1 MKSKITA
8 NLGLR
13 IISLFFAFILWLVVN
28 NIENPTVTES
38 YVNIPV
44 KLLNTDLITDAGK
57 VYEIV
62 EGTDVVDRVSVKAPK
77 SVHSSLNAGDITA
90 TADVS
95 ELSSLDTISIKFS
108 SDAYG
113 EDIESI
119 KGSIDTV
126 KLNIENKRSKT
137 LALKAGVSGS
147 VAEGHLVG
155 EVTTDQ
161 NLVRI
166 SGPESLIDRVVRA
179 AVEIDVSG
187 FTNDIGTNLDIR
199 LYDAEDRLVQDSR
212 ISQNIKS
219 VGVNVNIYQTTEVP
233 VYFEVSGT
241 PTAGY
246 RVSGE
251 PVGNLQTIKIA
262 GKGNIIRNVTAIEV
276 PAEEIDVTGQ
286 SADFVTEVNVR
297 EFLPD
302 NVFLTDASQAKIQ
315 VSVSIEQEVS
325 REISVSGKEVELINV
340 PEGFRATVAEIEDG
354 TTIDV
359 IGLSRD
365 VSAIRANE
373 LKATF
378 DILKWM
384 EEQEMEEA
392 VDGYYNVEI
401 DFGLGDDVT
410 VLEPL
415 VLVLHL
421 SEITE

>member
-1 MKSKITA
+1 VKSKITA

-57 VYEIV
+57 VYEVI

-199 LYDAEDRLVQDSR
+199 LYDSEDRLVQDSR

-233 VYFEVSGT
+233 IYFEVSGT

-302 NVFLTDASQAKIQ
+302 NVFLADASQAKIQ

-401 DFGLGDDVT
+401 DFGLGDNVT

>member
-57 VYEIV
+57 VYEVI

-199 LYDAEDRLVQDSR
+199 LYDSEDRLVQDSR

-233 VYFEVSGT
+233 IYFEVSGT

-302 NVFLTDASQAKIQ
+302 NVFLADASQAKIQ

-401 DFGLGDDVT
+401 DFGLGDNVT

>member
-57 VYEIV
+57 VYEVI
-62 EGTDVVDRVSVKAPK
+62 EGTDVVERVSVKAPK

-108 SDAYG
+108 SNVYG

-137 LALKAGVSGS
+137 LALKVGVSGS

-166 SGPESLIDRVVRA
+166 SGPESLIDRVARA

-199 LYDAEDRLVQDSR
+199 LYDEEDRLVQDSR

-233 VYFEVSGT
+233 VYFGVSGT

-262 GKGNIIRNVTAIEV
+262 GKGNIIRNVTAIEI

-302 NVFLTDASQAKIQ
+302 NVFLADASQAKIQ

-401 DFGLGDDVT
+401 DFGLGDNVT

>member
-57 VYEIV
+57 VYEVI
-62 EGTDVVDRVSVKAPK
+62 EGTDVVERVSVKAPK

-108 SDAYG
+108 SNVYG

-166 SGPESLIDRVVRA
+166 SGPESLIDRVARA

-199 LYDAEDRLVQDSR
+199 LYDEEDRLVQDSR

-262 GKGNIIRNVTAIEV
+262 GKGNIIRNVTAIEI

-286 SADFVTEVNVR
+286 STDFVTEVNVR

-302 NVFLTDASQAKIQ
+302 NVFLADASQAKIQ

-401 DFGLGDDVT
+401 DFGLGDNVT

>member
-57 VYEIV
+57 VYEVI
-62 EGTDVVDRVSVKAPK
+62 EGTDVVERVSVKAPK

-108 SDAYG
+108 SNVYG

-233 VYFEVSGT
+233 VYFGVSGT

-302 NVFLTDASQAKIQ
+302 NVFLADASQAKIQ

-401 DFGLGDDVT
+401 DFGLGDNVT

>member
-219 VGVNVNIYQTTEVP
+219 VGVNVNIYQVTEVP
-233 VYFEVSGT
+233 VHFEVSGT

-297 EFLPD
+297 EFLPE
-302 NVFLTDASQAKIQ
+302 NVFLADASQAKIQ

>member
-57 VYEIV
+57 VYEII
-62 EGTDVVDRVSVKAPK
+62 EGTDVVERVSVKAPK

-108 SDAYG
+108 SSIYG

-147 VAEGHLVG
+147 VAEGYLVG

-166 SGPESLIDRVVRA
+166 SGPESLIERVVRA

-199 LYDAEDRLVQDSR
+199 LYDEEDRLIQDSR

-219 VGVNVNIYQTTEVP
+219 VGTNVNIYQTTEVP
-233 VYFEVSGT
+233 IYFEASGT

-262 GKGNIIRNVTAIEV
+262 GKGNVIRNVAAIEV
-276 PAEEIDVTGQ
+276 PAEEVDVTGQ
-286 SADFVTEVNVR
+286 SSDFVTEINVR

-302 NVFLTDASQAKIQ
+302 NVFLADASQAKIQ

-325 REISVSGKEVELINV
+325 REISVSGKEIEVINV

-359 IGLSRD
+359 IGLSQD
-365 VSAIRANE
+365 VSAIRVNE
-373 LKATF
+373 LKGTV

-384 EEQEMEEA
+384 EEQEMEEPE
-392 VDGYYNVEI
+392 DGYYNVEI

-421 SEITE
+421 SEIAE